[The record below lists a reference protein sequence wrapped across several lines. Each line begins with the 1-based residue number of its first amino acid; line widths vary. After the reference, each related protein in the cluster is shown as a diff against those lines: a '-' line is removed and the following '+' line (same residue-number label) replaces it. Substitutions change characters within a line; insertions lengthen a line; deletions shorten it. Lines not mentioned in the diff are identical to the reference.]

1 MIASEVYTKEPG
13 ATTPIG
19 AAKAAV
25 PTIDL
30 ADRLCGPNRLRR
42 IGEKWTARCPLPDH
56 DERTAS
62 FTVYPGDRGWWCYG
76 CGRGGDVVD
85 LARFAWDLVR
95 ADEAAGFLL
104 LEFGHTPP
112 ERPPAWFSR
121 QARQKPIRDRIEQ
134 ARIEH
139 VRLLVF
145 RLIWMPWLKR
155 LPEDVREEATEGAWR
170 DSLWMADR
178 LYAGRR
184 SA

>member
-1 MIASEVYTKEPG
+1 MSEVYTQEPG

-19 AAKAAV
+19 AAKGRV
-25 PTIDL
+25 TVEEL
-30 ADRLCGPNRLRR
+30 AERLTGPGTRR
-42 IGEKWTARCPLPDH
+42 GREVAFRCPLH
-56 DERTAS
+56 DDSAPS
-62 FTVYPGDRGWWCYG
+62 LLVDPAKNLWYCFP
-76 CGRGGDVVD
+76 CGVGGDVVS
-85 LARFAWDLVR
+85 LAQAAWGILR

-112 ERPPAWFSR
+112 ERPPAWLSR
-121 QARQKPIRDRIEQ
+121 QARQKPIRDRIVQ